1 MKIKVCGMRD
11 AENISELVKLKPD
24 FIGFIFYN
32 KSKRFVENFPE
43 VDFPEGIKKVGVFV
57 NETIENILEIVYK
70 YQLDLVQLHGN
81 ESSEFCEKLINMFTQ
96 RRLSEKTR
104 HSELVSES
112 HKLEIIK
119 AFSVDEHF
127 NFESTVAFEKS
138 CDYFLF
144 DTKGTNYGG
153 NGVKFNWDVL
163 QKYKGKT
170 PFLLSGGISKDDV
183 DKIQKI
189 RHSAFLGVD
198 INSGFEIG
206 AALKNIDDIKEFKYN
221 LL

>member
-11 AENISELVKLKPD
+11 AENISELVKLKPE

-32 KSKRFVENFPE
+32 KSKRFVSDFSQ

-81 ESSEFCEKLINMFTQ
+81 ESSEFCKKLINAFTERSQ
-96 RRLSEKTR
+96 SEKTR
-104 HSELVSES
+104 HSQLVSKS
-112 HKLEIIK
+112 HELEIIK
-119 AFSVDEHF
+119 AFSVDEYF
-127 NFESTVAFEKS
+127 NFESTVAFKKS

-153 NGVKFNWDVL
+153 NGVKFNWEIL
-163 QKYKGKT
+163 QKYNGKV

-183 DKIQKI
+183 EEIQKI
-189 RHSAFLGVD
+189 QHSAFFR
-198 INSGFEIG
+198 SR
-206 AALKNIDDIKEFKYN
+206 Y
-221 LL
+221 